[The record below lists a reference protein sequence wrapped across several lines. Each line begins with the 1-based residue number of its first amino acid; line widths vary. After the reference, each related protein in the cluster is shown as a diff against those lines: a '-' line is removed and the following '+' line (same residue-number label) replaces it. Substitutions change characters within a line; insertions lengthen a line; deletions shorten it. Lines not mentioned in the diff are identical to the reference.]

1 MSLEPLARQAVTEPE
16 VEETAHPLA
25 GTAASTLYAMPILQT
40 LKQTVLDL
48 GRGEAKAKA
57 KPLTVGDESL
67 DRSAAGLDS
76 RVGER
81 AAMFWLLSDRALFLV
96 VGEDAFDHAFRIP
109 YEAIGEMTLDFDES
123 AEFLPWY
130 MRISIDA
137 AGQGQITRLEPGS
150 VPGQPLGV
158 LPPVAVEGD
167 VRHRLARGEMIPLA
181 GFAACSVKFRG
192 ALERRMELAGTPLT
206 VIGAEAAER
215 KASQLL
221 RRNQQGRK
229 GA

>member
-1 MSLEPLARQAVTEPE
+1 MRLPPEAGHEPTLTPVDA
-16 VEETAHPLA
+16 
-25 GTAASTLYAMPILQT
+25 AASSLTGMPILQT

-130 MRISIDA
+130 VRISIA
-137 AGQGQITRLEPGS
+137 TAGSGQITRLEPGN

-158 LPPVAVEGD
+158 LPPVVVEGEA
-167 VRHRLARGEMIPLA
+167 RHSLARGEMVPLA
-181 GFAACSVKFRG
+181 GFAACGVKFRG
-192 ALERRMELAGTPLT
+192 ALERRMELAGTSLSI
-206 VIGAEAAER
+206 IGAEAAER

-221 RRNQQGRK
+221 RRSQQGRK
-229 GA
+229 GT